1 MSTRAS
7 TSAIATRSP
16 GMQPPVTSVFSIK
29 SLDCQLAEDTGQFSN
44 AGYYAML
51 YIDEIPVPKVGY
63 RTPMPAPH
71 WPSFYLNIS
80 SVVQIVIYRK
90 RRLHKDALVAQY
102 TGKGRDFLDLD
113 TKYELTDEK
122 GSPMALH
129 LSVNVHLVL
138 QSPDHT
144 LESDE
149 QTFITIGTSG
159 KVTNVGGHF
168 INGDYNVYQ
177 EPSDNAIHAGARV
190 KGIQDVQMDEKIEKW
205 MDAPDTSPNF
215 NAARKKHQPDTGSWL
230 LDGSAFKRWKED
242 PDVLLW
248 LHGGPG
254 CGKTILCAAAI
265 KDIIDFCDSKASTG
279 YAYFFF
285 DGRNAEAAYLVHEK
299 LVRSIIMQLAHRC
312 DEIPVALAEMYRK
325 CDKGTRQPPIEML
338 EATLVIILDSFD
350 NVYIIIDSLDEC
362 SERKDLLKWIQ
373 SIASRASGTLHM
385 MATSRSEPDIRRSLN
400 LFSVSKTSRSSV
412 KLWERISALSST
424 PNWLRLPIGTNQG

>member
-1 MSTRAS
+1 MLLRRDFLKVNRIQNLEHSQLAEILQGLMSTRAS

-51 YIDEIPVPKVGY
+51 YIDEIPVPK
-63 RTPMPAPH
+63 
-71 WPSFYLNIS
+71 
-80 SVVQIVIYRK
+80 IVIYRK

-215 NAARKKHQPDTGSWL
+215 NAARKKHQP
-230 LDGSAFKRWKED
+230 
-242 PDVLLW
+242 
-248 LHGGPG
+248 
-254 CGKTILCAAAI
+254 
-265 KDIIDFCDSKASTG
+265 
-279 YAYFFF
+279 
-285 DGRNAEAAYLVHEK
+285 
-299 LVRSIIMQLAHRC
+299 
-312 DEIPVALAEMYRK
+312 
-325 CDKGTRQPPIEML
+325 
-338 EATLVIILDSFD
+338 
-350 NVYIIIDSLDEC
+350 
-362 SERKDLLKWIQ
+362 
-373 SIASRASGTLHM
+373 
-385 MATSRSEPDIRRSLN
+385 
-400 LFSVSKTSRSSV
+400 
-412 KLWERISALSST
+412 
-424 PNWLRLPIGTNQG
+424 